1 MTNIESTVCFFR
13 DLWKTL
19 DAIPDEDAGILM
31 RALFAHAN
39 GMEPDLKDSVIAKA
53 LYIGIAD
60 QVDRLDQFRKAK
72 QDAGR
77 RGGIASGQ
85 TRSKTKQNEAERSN
99 AKQNEPP
106 YPYPNPY
113 PNISRNPKI
122 QKAYGFSTERKDVNY
137 NDIVRERMSE

>member
-13 DLWKTL
+13 DLHKTL
-19 DAIPDEDAGILM
+19 QAISNEDAGILM
-31 RALFAHAN
+31 KALFAHAN
-39 GMEPDLKDSVIAKA
+39 GEEPVLDGSVIAKA

-60 QVDRLDQFRKAK
+60 QVDRLDAFRKSK
-72 QDAGR
+72 
-77 RGGIASGQ
+77 
-85 TRSKTKQNEAERSN
+85 TRSKKEQSGANGSKSPQTAT
-99 AKQNEPP
+99 P

-113 PNISRNPKI
+113 PDIYKGVQRNAKI

>member
-60 QVDRLDQFRKAK
+60 QVDRLDQFRKSK
-72 QDAGR
+72 
-77 RGGIASGQ
+77 
-85 TRSKTKQNEAERSN
+85 TRSKKEQKGANES
-99 AKQNEPP
+99 KPPHSSTP

-113 PNISRNPKI
+113 PNNISRNPKI
-122 QKAYGFSTERKDVNY
+122 QRSMGFSTERKDVDY
-137 NDIVRERMSE
+137 NEIFRQNFWKEGAE

>member
-1 MTNIESTVCFFR
+1 MTIESTVCFFR

-60 QVDRLDQFRKAK
+60 QVDRLDAFRKSK
-72 QDAGR
+72 
-77 RGGIASGQ
+77 
-85 TRSKTKQNEAERSN
+85 TRSKKEQSGANGSKSPQTAT
-99 AKQNEPP
+99 P

-113 PNISRNPKI
+113 PDIYKGIQRNPKV
-122 QKAYGFSTERKDVNY
+122 QRSMGFSTERTDVDY
-137 NDIVRERMSE
+137 NEIARRLREEREAAE